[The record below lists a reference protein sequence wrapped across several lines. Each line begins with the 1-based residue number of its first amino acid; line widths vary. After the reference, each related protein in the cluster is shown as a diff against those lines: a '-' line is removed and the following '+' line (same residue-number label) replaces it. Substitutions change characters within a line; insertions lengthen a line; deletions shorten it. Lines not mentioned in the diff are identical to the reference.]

1 MLYDLVKAAHLI
13 ALFVWVGGMIAVA
26 LALRNPALI
35 HMKSLKTYDRAVTTP
50 AMILA
55 LIFGIS
61 LGVLGG
67 WFTSTWLVLKVVLV
81 LGLSGLHGALV
92 GKLRRATLDNVND
105 MKPNGGVFLL
115 SGLALLALIILLV
128 VIKP

>member
-1 MLYDLVKAAHLI
+1 MFYDLIKAAHLI
-13 ALFVWVGGMIAVA
+13 ALFVWIGGMIAVA
-26 LALRNPALI
+26 LALRYPDLI

-67 WFTSTWLVLKVVLV
+67 WFTSTWLILKIVLV
-81 LGLSGLHGALV
+81 LGLSGLHGTLV
-92 GKLRRATLDNVND
+92 GKLRRATLDSASDV
-105 MKPNGGVFLL
+105 KPNAGVFLL
-115 SGLALLALIILLV
+115 AGLVLLVPIILLV

>member
-13 ALFVWVGGMIAVA
+13 TLFIWVGGMIAVT
-26 LALRNPALI
+26 LALRYPALI
-35 HMKSLKTYDRAVTTP
+35 HMKSLKPYDRAVTTP

-67 WFTSTWLVLKVVLV
+67 WFTSAWLILKIVLV

-92 GKLRRATLDNVND
+92 GKLRRAISVNASD
-105 MKPNGGVFLL
+105 VEPSVGVLMFT
-115 SGLALLALIILLV
+115 GLALLTLIILLV
-128 VIKP
+128 VIRP